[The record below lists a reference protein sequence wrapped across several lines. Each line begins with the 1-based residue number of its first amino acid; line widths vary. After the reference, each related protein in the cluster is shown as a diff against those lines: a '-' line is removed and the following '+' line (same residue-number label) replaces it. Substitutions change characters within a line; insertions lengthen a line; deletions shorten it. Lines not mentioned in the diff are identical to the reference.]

1 MPRNDQFNNSHPLD
15 DYIEQQQLNNLD
27 NNSNVS
33 LANQNT
39 VLDDFQQ
46 QFSDKEMQKIES
58 ISQQIKPLDND
69 GLLSY
74 GSHLQENMSKF
85 SHKMLDEVQTKD
97 IGPVGDSLNQ
107 LMTKLKAVNPDEL
120 NPEKQSK
127 LKRFFKRTKAS
138 INEVF
143 SRMQSVSSQIDRITI
158 QLDRHKN

>member
-1 MPRNDQFNNSHPLD
+1 M
-15 DYIEQQQLNNLD
+15 I
-27 NNSNVS
+27 
-33 LANQNT
+33 
-39 VLDDFQQ
+39 FQQ

-107 LMTKLKAVNPDEL
+107 LMTKLKAINPDEL
-120 NPEKQSK
+120 NPRNNQNLSA
-127 LKRFFKRTKAS
+127 F
-138 INEVF
+138 
-143 SRMQSVSSQIDRITI
+143 
-158 QLDRHKN
+158 